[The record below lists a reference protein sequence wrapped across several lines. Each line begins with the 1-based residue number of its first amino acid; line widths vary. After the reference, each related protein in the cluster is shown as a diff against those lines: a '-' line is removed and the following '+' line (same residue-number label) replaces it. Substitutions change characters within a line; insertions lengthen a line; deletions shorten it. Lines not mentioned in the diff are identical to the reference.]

1 MVSKEHEVVVEM
13 FRNRAK
19 LAPEFGEVL
28 GVKLPS
34 WSEARA
40 DASDLNELVPTEYRA
55 DLVVLLE
62 RGEGKEKQT
71 VYALVVEAQ
80 LSADP
85 RKRMV
90 WPQYLTSLRAR
101 LECPTTLLVVTPDE
115 AVERWCEEAIEIGHP
130 RWVLYPV
137 VLGPSRIPVVDSME
151 VARENP
157 ELLVLS
163 ALVHGR
169 TQAGRRI
176 VRVLPA
182 LDSERTRLYARLI
195 VLFLGEEA
203 RQELEEMMRS
213 DNSQEV
219 DFFQRFV
226 DEGMERGMEKGVVK
240 GKAADV
246 LEVLDTRGLQVD
258 AQARERIV
266 TCTDL
271 GQLQRWL
278 RKAVTVKSVQELLE
292 PESGSRAQEPTSER
306 QSQRP

>member
-13 FRNRAK
+13 FRNRAR
-19 LAPEFGEVL
+19 LAPEFGEAL
-28 GVKLPS
+28 GVELPS
-34 WSEARA
+34 WSQARA

-62 RGEGKEKQT
+62 RGEGEERER

-80 LSADP
+80 LSTDA

-101 LECPTTLLVVTPDE
+101 LECPVMLLVVTPDE
-115 AVERWCEEAIEIGHP
+115 AVERWCEEAIETGHP
-130 RWVLYPV
+130 RWVLYPL
-137 VLGPSRIPVVDSME
+137 VLGPSRIPVVDSLE

-182 LDSERTRLYARLI
+182 LESERTRLYARLI

-213 DNSQEV
+213 DNPQEV

-226 DEGMERGMEKGVVK
+226 DEGMERGVVK

-246 LEVLDTRGLQVD
+246 LEVLEARGLEVD
-258 AQARERIV
+258 AQGRERIV

-278 RKAVTVKSVQELLE
+278 RKAVTVKSVQELFE
-292 PESGSRAQEPTSER
+292 PESGSKASTPTSER
-306 QSQRP
+306 QSQHS

>member
-13 FRNRAK
+13 FRNRAR
-19 LAPEFGEVL
+19 LAAELGEAL

-34 WSEARA
+34 WSQARA

-55 DLVVLLE
+55 DVVILLE
-62 RGEGKEKQT
+62 QGEGEEKER

-80 LSADP
+80 LSTDR

-101 LECPTTLLVVTPDE
+101 LECPVMLLVVTPDE
-115 AVERWCEEAIEIGHP
+115 AVERWCEGAIDIGHP
-130 RWVLYPV
+130 RWVLYPL
-137 VLGPSRIPVVDSME
+137 VLGPSRIPVVDSLE

-213 DNSQEV
+213 DNPQEV

-226 DEGMERGMEKGVVK
+226 DEGMEK
-240 GKAADV
+240 GKAAAV
-246 LEVLDTRGLQVD
+246 LVVLRGRGLEVD
-258 AQARERIV
+258 AKARERIV
-266 TCTDL
+266 SCTDTA
-271 GQLQRWL
+271 QLEKWL
-278 RKAVTVKSVQELLE
+278 LRAGTIHSVQELFE
-292 PESGSRAQEPTSER
+292 FESGPKAPTPTSER
-306 QSQRP
+306 QSQRS